1 MKHMNNWLQFFAEGT
16 ADTNGAAGENAAA
29 AGQEMNQ
36 DAGNRTQGTDAAAFT
51 WEDVLARD
59 DMKQHISEIVS
70 QRVGDIWKRY
80 KPMMET
86 LASHHGIAADK
97 DGTTTR
103 MTLSGL

>member
-16 ADTNGAAGENAAA
+16 AETNGAAGENAAA

-36 DAGNRTQGTDAAAFT
+36 DTGSRTQGTDAAAAFT

-70 QRVGDIWKRY
+70 QRVGDIRN
-80 KPMMET
+80 
-86 LASHHGIAADK
+86 GIS
-97 DGTTTR
+97 R
-103 MTLSGL
+103 